1 MYNTINKT
9 DTENQ
14 NKGFVI
20 EKLTRDEVA
29 KLKKVTTGYGKIR
42 GFSREVGIHENT
54 LRDVLLKGSGRPETI
69 RLVRDKLPA

>member
-1 MYNTINKT
+1 MYNTINKM

-29 KLKKVTTGYGKIR
+29 KLKKATTGYGRLR
-42 GFSREVGIHENT
+42 GFSREVGIHENS
-54 LRDVLLKGSGRPETI
+54 LRYILLKGSGRPDTI
-69 RLVRDKLPA
+69 ELIREKLAV